1 MVSRANM
8 EVARGLGIAYRD
20 QMVLIRSGISI
31 GEYQHVPESRGEIR
45 KTLGITPHQKVV
57 LNVSCLKPQ
66 KAPEDFV
73 EVAARVAPQESDAVF
88 LLVGDGILRPK
99 VESAALRHGL
109 GDRFRLLGWRRDVPQ
124 LLKAA
129 DVLVLTSR
137 WEGLPRVLPQAMA
150 AGIPAVATAVDG
162 SPEAIE
168 DGINGFLV
176 QPGDVE
182 GMAERILRLLG
193 DPLLRDRMG
202 REGQKRVGEFDIDL
216 MVRQQEELYEEL
228 VKEWARSK
236 GGG

>member
-1 MVSRANM
+1 
-8 EVARGLGIAYRD
+8 
-20 QMVLIRSGISI
+20 
-31 GEYQHVPESRGEIR
+31 
-45 KTLGITPHQKVV
+45 
-57 LNVSCLKPQ
+57 
-66 KAPEDFV
+66 
-73 EVAARVAPQESDAVF
+73 
-88 LLVGDGILRPK
+88 
-99 VESAALRHGL
+99 
-109 GDRFRLLGWRRDVPQ
+109 
-124 LLKAA
+124 
-129 DVLVLTSR
+129 
-137 WEGLPRVLPQAMA
+137 MA